1 MSAGPWS
8 FTEKYG
14 EIVRRIWTRFYIGG
28 FMVRPSRAHR
38 VRRSVATA
46 RPTLGWLLI
55 AGCAV
60 VAACSS
66 ESKTRGNTGGS
77 DTTGAGGTTG
87 IIFGEDGGIIGS
99 GGSTSG
105 SVACDA
111 AKGCPQ
117 DQICVKTMK
126 GGICE
131 PKGSPCSTN
140 NDCKDDTFCCSG
152 TCRVDG
158 AAGGVC
164 VAFGDQ
170 KPVDETCKGDVA
182 IGVFS
187 PSLQCE
193 WKGPGAA
200 DPLPTHKRV
209 LTSPLIA
216 DLPNDSGAAAEIIV
230 VSSDS
235 GSGAAEGDGTGGVIR
250 I

>member
-164 VAFGDQ
+164 VPFGDQ
-170 KPVDETCKGDVA
+170 KPVDETCT
-182 IGVFS
+182 
-187 PSLQCE
+187 
-193 WKGPGAA
+193 

-235 GSGAAEGDGTGGVIR
+235 GSGAIEGDGTGGVIR